1 MKILLPYE
9 NIIFSIPFLF
19 VLVVYKTFAVTILN
33 ISITP

>member
-1 MKILLPYE
+1 MNILLPYE
-9 NIIFSIPFLF
+9 NIIPFLF

>member
-9 NIIFSIPFLF
+9 NIFLSIPFLF